1 MAIEKSPR
9 QIIVE
14 RLNGEICLAT
24 TGDLQRAVQFLEG
37 AREIRR
43 GKTGHRK
50 ASRQAMKESAR
61 RKVDRPISW

>member
-1 MAIEKSPR
+1 MAVEKSPR

-24 TGDLQRAVQFLEG
+24 TGDLQRAAQFLEG

>member
-1 MAIEKSPR
+1 MAVEKSPR

-24 TGDLQRAVQFLEG
+24 TGDLQRAAQFLEG

-61 RKVDRPISW
+61 RKVDRPMSW

>member
-24 TGDLQRAVQFLEG
+24 TGDLQRAAEFLEG
-37 AREIRR
+37 ARKIRR